1 MFLQKKKTKLYETEV
16 IEIGEEAK

>member
-16 IEIGEEAK
+16 IEIGE